1 MSFIGAIIAITCM
14 ISGNIGGAILAVA
27 IGVAI
32 DAIVIDVIGLI
43 AILETRKEVKSEDK
57 KYRRRAKK

>member
-1 MSFIGAIIAITCM
+1 MSFIGAIIAIACM
-14 ISGNIGGAILAVA
+14 ISGNIGGVLAVA
-27 IGVAI
+27 IGVAV
-32 DAIVIDVIGLI
+32 DAIAIDTIGLI